1 MARNQVEV
9 LIAGGGF
16 AGLTLAIALRQGL
29 GPSFAVAVADPALGR
44 SHAEDERASAIVAA
58 ARRLFETI
66 GVWQQLSDRA
76 QPIFDMVV
84 TDSRLGD
91 AVRPTFLTF
100 EGEIEPGE
108 PFAHMIENRHLVDAL
123 AAKAREVEVELR
135 TTAVSQ
141 FVPPP
146 ERGRHRQPS
155 AAVLE
160 SDDADAERRL
170 RAKRSGGGQ
179 EDPSPDRLRRSDPS
193 LSGEGKIFVRLA
205 DDTELNARL
214 LVAADGARSRIRD
227 AAGIATRGWSYGQ
240 SAIVVN
246 VAHERDHRGRAEE
259 HFLPA
264 GPFAILPLKGA
275 RSSIVW
281 TETTAEAER
290 IMALPDDAFHAELE
304 QRFKL
309 HLGDIKV
316 IGARRIHP
324 LGFFVAA
331 SFIADRI
338 ALIGDAAHVIHP
350 IAGQG
355 LNMGLK
361 DVAALAEVIVDAARL
376 GLDPGAADVL
386 ERYQRWRR
394 FDTMAMGLA
403 TDGLNRLFSNR
414 SDVLRLTR
422 DIGLGLVDRLPGLKR
437 LFIREA
443 AGLVGEVPKLLR
455 GEAL

>member
-1 MARNQVEV
+1 MTRSNVDV
-9 LIAGGGF
+9 LVAGGGF

-29 GPSFAVAVADPALGR
+29 GPSFAVTVADPALGASR
-44 SHAEDERASAIVAA
+44 GEDERASAIVAA

-66 GVWQQLSDRA
+66 GVWDAVAPDA
-76 QPIFDMVV
+76 QPILDMVV

-100 EGEIEPGE
+100 AGEVEPGE
-108 PFAHMIENRHLVDAL
+108 PFAHMIENRLLVDAS
-123 AAKAREVEVELR
+123 AAKAREVGVALQP
-135 TTAVSQ
+135 TAVATFS
-141 FVPPP
+141 
-146 ERGRHRQPS
+146 RGGDRVT
-155 AAVLE
+155 AA
-160 SDDADAERRL
+160 
-170 RAKRSGGGQ
+170 
-179 EDPSPDRLRRSDPS
+179 
-193 LSGEGKIFVRLA
+193 LA
-205 DDTELNARL
+205 DGSELSARL
-214 LVAADGARSRIRD
+214 LVAADGARSRIRA
-227 AAGIATRGWSYGQ
+227 AAGVATHGWTYGQ
-240 SAIVVN
+240 SAIVIN
-246 VAHERDHRGRAEE
+246 VAHERDHEGRAEE

-264 GPFAILPLKGA
+264 GPFAILPLKGR

-309 HLGDIKV
+309 QLGDIKV
-316 IGARRIHP
+316 IGARRVHP
-324 LGFFVAA
+324 LGFFVARA
-331 SFIADRI
+331 FVSDRI
-338 ALIGDAAHVIHP
+338 ALVGDAAHVIHP

-414 SDVLRLTR
+414 SDVLRAVR
-422 DIGLGLVDRLPGLKR
+422 DVGLGLVDRLPGLKR

-455 GEAL
+455 GETL

>member
-1 MARNQVEV
+1 MSTMPRSDLDV

-16 AGLTLAIALRQGL
+16 AGLTLAIALRQALGGSFLVAVVDPGL
-29 GPSFAVAVADPALGR
+29 GRAAAG
-44 SHAEDERASAIVAA
+44 HDERASAIVASV
-58 ARRLFETI
+58 RRLFETL
-66 GVWQQLSDRA
+66 GVWQGVAAEA
-76 QPIFDMVV
+76 QPILDMAV

-100 EGEIEPGE
+100 AGEVEPGE
-108 PFAHMIENRHLVDAL
+108 PFAHMIENRILVDAL
-123 AAKAREVEVELR
+123 TAKARDLGVDLR
-135 TTAVSQ
+135 
-141 FVPPP
+141 
-146 ERGRHRQPS
+146 S
-155 AAVLE
+155 AAVTDFAAASANSRE
-160 SDDADAERRL
+160 
-170 RAKRSGGGQ
+170 
-179 EDPSPDRLRRSDPS
+179 PSPDRGRIDTRLSDAKA
-193 LSGEGKIFVRLA
+193 LS
-205 DDTELNARL
+205 ARL
-214 LVAADGARSRIRD
+214 LVAADGARSTIRSK
-227 AAGIATRGWSYGQ
+227 AGIATHGWTYGQ

-246 VAHERDHRGRAEE
+246 VAHERDHHGRAEE

-264 GPFAILPLKGA
+264 GPFAILPLKGN

-281 TETTAEAER
+281 TETTVEAER
-290 IMALPDDAFHAELE
+290 IMALPQPEFDAELE

-309 HLGDIKV
+309 HLGEIKV
-316 IGARRIHP
+316 IGKRRAHP
-324 LGFFVAA
+324 LGFFVAR
-331 SFIADRI
+331 SFITERI
-338 ALIGDAAHVIHP
+338 ALIGDAAHLIHP

-376 GLDPGAADVL
+376 GLDPGSLDVL

-394 FDTMAMGLA
+394 FDTMAMGVA

-414 SDVLRLTR
+414 SDVLRLVR
-422 DIGLGLVDRLPGLKR
+422 DVGLRLVDRLPALKR